1 MIFEEL
7 IKQNRT
13 LFIQRVSEICS
24 DLEIDPNWLM
34 LTMWFETA
42 GTLNHRIVNKIS
54 GATGLIQFMPS
65 TAKQLGITTEQ
76 LRNMTNVEQL
86 DYVHKYLKPYKGK
99 MKNWLD
105 VYCAVFWP
113 AAIGKS
119 DDYVITSDIVAKQN
133 PVFDLNK
140 DLNISKQEI
149 RKALLKSIPEQ
160 YKYLFI

>member
-13 LFIQRVSEICS
+13 LFVQKVNKICS
-24 DLEIDPNWLM
+24 DLGIEPNWLM

-42 GTLNHRIVNKIS
+42 GTLDHRIVNKIS
-54 GATGLIQFMPS
+54 GATGLIQFMPN
-65 TAKQLGITTEQ
+65 TAKQLGTTTEQ

-86 DYVHKYLKPYKGK
+86 DYVHKYLKAYKGR

-140 DLNISKQEI
+140 DLDIHKWEI
-149 RKALLKSIPEQ
+149 RQALKNRIPNP
-160 YKYLFI
+160 YKKYFE